1 MAGDTGDRA
10 GVRAEGSLHSPD
22 GHNSPSPR
30 RRRPVLAV
38 LAVLVAVVVVLI
50 LIIAF
55 RQDMASASA
64 QRRDTPVALAAVRD
78 NASLKVEVIAG
89 GTAPFS
95 GTVALEDSSSRLATW
110 TLRAL
115 RPGESW
121 ATVVPLAPAG
131 PLKDVHVTDRSGLR
145 SLTIA
150 PLASHGGNTQ

>member
-1 MAGDTGDRA
+1 MTTAAHRPPTPFTYLRDEPDRSHASAMRTG
-10 GVRAEGSLHSPD
+10 HK
-22 GHNSPSPR
+22 PSGTR
-30 RRRPVLAV
+30 
-38 LAVLVAVVVVLI
+38 VAV
-50 LIIAF
+50 
-55 RQDMASASA
+55 
-64 QRRDTPVALAAVRD
+64 PVTCV
-78 NASLKVEVIAG
+78 G
-89 GTAPFS
+89 QTAPFS